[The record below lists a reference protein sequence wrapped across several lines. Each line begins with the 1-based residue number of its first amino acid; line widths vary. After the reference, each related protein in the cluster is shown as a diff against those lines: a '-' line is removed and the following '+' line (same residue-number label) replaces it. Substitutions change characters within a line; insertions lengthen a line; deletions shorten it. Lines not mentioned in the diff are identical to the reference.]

1 MGERGGSGWDR
12 AVWGLQQLG
21 TTAHRC
27 LCHQTLT
34 MGNVVSTRT
43 YEKAT

>member
-1 MGERGGSGWDR
+1 MKWEELSSG
-12 AVWGLQQLG
+12 LG
-21 TTAHRC
+21 KAALTPPT
-27 LCHQTLT
+27 LCPQTLT

>member
-1 MGERGGSGWDR
+1 MGSAR
-12 AVWGLQQLG
+12 L
-21 TTAHRC
+21 TPPPPPFF
-27 LCHQTLT
+27 HQTLT